1 MGSTAFVLGGGGVLG
16 AVEVGLLRA
25 LSRAGITPDL
35 LVATSIGAINGAMVA
50 ADPSPAEGT
59 PGGPR
64 MHDPA
69 IDRLVRLW
77 ASPEMGEVYG
87 ESIPRQLR
95 RFATRTHLH
104 SPLPLRR
111 LLSRALPEKF
121 AELTV
126 PLHLCAAGIERAA
139 EVWFSDGQLLPAV
152 MAAAAVPGLLPPEEI
167 DGEHFV
173 DGAIVNS
180 LPVERAVE
188 LGATRIYVLHVG
200 RLDRPLTPP
209 QRPWEVATTAM
220 EISRRARFARELA
233 AVPEG
238 VVVHVLPTG
247 DGDERDD
254 NPWAYRDAAGLRRRV
269 SAAYA
274 ACRDYLSS
282 VAP

>member
-16 AVEVGLLRA
+16 AVEVGMLRA
-25 LSRAGITPDL
+25 LSRAGVTPDL
-35 LVATSIGAINGAMVA
+35 LVATSIGAINGAMGA
-50 ADPSPAEGT
+50 ADPTPAVT
-59 PGGPR
+59 
-64 MHDPA
+64 
-69 IDRLVRLW
+69 DRLVRLW

-121 AELTV
+121 AELAV

-139 EVWFSDGQLLPAV
+139 EVWFSDGELLPAV

-188 LGATRIYVLHVG
+188 LGATLIYVLHVG
-200 RLDRPLTPP
+200 RLDRPLSSP

-220 EISRRARFARELA
+220 EIMRRARFARELA
-233 AVPEG
+233 AVPQG
-238 VVVHVLPTG
+238 VTVHVLPTG

-282 VAP
+282 AAH

>member
-16 AVEVGLLRA
+16 AVEVGMLRA
-25 LSRAGITPDL
+25 LSRAGLTPDL

-50 ADPSPAEGT
+50 ADPT
-59 PGGPR
+59 QVT
-64 MHDPA
+64 
-69 IDRLVRLW
+69 DRLVRLW

-111 LLSRALPEKF
+111 LLSRALPDKF
-121 AELTV
+121 AELAI
-126 PLHLCAAGIERAA
+126 PLHVCAASIERAA
-139 EVWFSDGQLLPAV
+139 EVWFSDGELLPAV
-152 MAAAAVPGLLPPEEI
+152 MAAAAVPGLLPPEQI

-180 LPVERAVE
+180 LPVGRAVE
-188 LGATRIYVLHVG
+188 LGATLIYVLHVG
-200 RLDRPLTPP
+200 RLDKPLTPP

-220 EISRRARFARELA
+220 EIGRRARFARELA

-238 VVVHVLPTG
+238 VTVHVLPTG

-274 ACRDYLSS
+274 ACRDYLSTG
-282 VAP
+282 

>member
-16 AVEVGLLRA
+16 AVEVGMLRA

-50 ADPSPAEGT
+50 ADPTPAVT
-59 PGGPR
+59 
-64 MHDPA
+64 
-69 IDRLVRLW
+69 DRLVRLW

-95 RFATRTHLH
+95 RFATRAHLH
-104 SPLPLRR
+104 SPLPLRH
-111 LLSRALPEKF
+111 LLERALPERF
-121 AELTV
+121 SDLAV
-126 PLHLCAAGIERAA
+126 PLHLCTAGIERAA
-139 EVWFSDGQLLPAV
+139 EVWLTEGDLVPAV
-152 MAAAAVPGLLPPEEI
+152 MAAAAVPGLLPAVEI
-167 DGEHFV
+167 GGEHFI

-180 LPVERAVE
+180 LPIGRAVA
-188 LGATRIYVLHVG
+188 LGAEVVFVLHVG
-200 RLDRPLTPP
+200 RLDRPLSPP

-233 AVPEG
+233 EVPPG
-238 VVVHVLPTG
+238 VTVHVMPTG
-247 DGDERDD
+247 DGDDRSD

-274 ACRDYLSS
+274 ACRDYL
-282 VAP
+282 AETTGLF